1 MNCDTTLNTPASG
14 KRSNQLEDVS
24 VPSPIDPNRTVVQ
37 LFLGSE
43 GGGIITAVNQWV
55 PVLEQAGW
63 DLRFVVMAEGGTAVD
78 MLRRGGHE
86 VIAQSMPRIKRFTK
100 LTKLLA
106 SLHPAV
112 IHVHNPSAQLSATMS
127 ARRLQAGLLRTVHAD
142 MFEEMR
148 GTLPGW
154 KIALWKRLMR
164 WMIGRADAV
173 GVVSPHL
180 IPLVPT
186 PRRFDKDRLMVMPNG
201 YDPSYIENDD
211 LALSDEVVQFL
222 GDDENA
228 KEKCPVILSMGRL
241 VCVKNF
247 QLLLRAFKRLR
258 GDVPT
263 ARLILAGSG
272 PLGDSLTSLAD
283 EIGIGGQVLFLSWVD
298 HIAPLLKRASVIA
311 ISSTSECCPMLV
323 LEAMSVAK
331 PVVATKVG
339 GIPYMI
345 ENDRNGLLVPSNDEK
360 ALADALTRVL
370 SNDDLARRLGDANRD
385 VLEQRYS
392 PSCAGRLL
400 AETYNNIMS
409 RRHITEAI

>member
-1 MNCDTTLNTPASG
+1 
-14 KRSNQLEDVS
+14 
-24 VPSPIDPNRTVVQ
+24 
-37 LFLGSE
+37 
-43 GGGIITAVNQWV
+43 
-55 PVLEQAGW
+55 
-63 DLRFVVMAEGGTAVD
+63 MAEGGTAVD

-100 LTKLLA
+100 LVKLLGP
-106 SLHPAV
+106 LNPGV

-201 YDPSYIENDD
+201 YDPSFIENDD
-211 LALSDEVVQFL
+211 MALSDEVVQFL
-222 GDDENA
+222 GDDEDG
-228 KEKCPVILSMGRL
+228 KERSPVILSMGRL